1 VLFHFYLPH
10 LKCNRI
16 GGIRVHWRHWVSQF
30 KVSNGLHELSSVLG
44 VGSAD
49 IVDDLLGC
57 IDAELIGVSL
67 TSQVVDKTFQ

>member
-1 VLFHFYLPH
+1 
-10 LKCNRI
+10 
-16 GGIRVHWRHWVSQF
+16 
-30 KVSNGLHELSSVLG
+30 LHELSSVLG

-57 IDAELIGVSL
+57 LDAELIGVSL